1 MIQRPADE
9 TVEAETKEEIWAECA
24 ARFKLAEEVESQNRI
39 LAIEDLEFCD
49 GQQWP
54 DDLYNL
60 RKVQRRPTL
69 TINHT
74 ATLVRRVVNNMRE
87 QRPRIKVH
95 PVGDGAQIDE
105 ARVANGLIRH
115 IEEQSKASV
124 AYDTGGE
131 SAVKIGWGY
140 WRVVGEYI
148 DEKSFEQELR
158 IKPVRNALTGY
169 IDPSSMLPDGSDMD
183 WFIFTQR
190 MKKTEFKRMYPKED
204 LDVWTQ
210 GAAGDNQRQWE
221 SKTEIRLAEYYRIK
235 HTKDTLYKLSNG
247 NTIYASEYRKNKDAF
262 EMAQVMVVDKR
273 DATRKQVQWF
283 RVTGTKIVDSRDLPG
298 QWIPV
303 IRCEGNV
310 LDLNGDVRRKGM
322 IRDMKDP
329 ARMSNYWETAKTE
342 KLALSSKAPWV
353 MAEGQSDGHPEWED
367 ANQKPY
373 SVLKYKVLLGLDGQ
387 PLQGVPPPIRQ
398 PAVEVEQGFAEA
410 SESAQKN
417 LLAVAGMPHEPGQ
430 DAPGTVVSGVALR
443 RRQAISDISHFQYY
457 DNQTMAIAHTGR
469 VLLDLIP
476 YYYSEKRM
484 QRIIG
489 EDGVPQMVAINDTKE
504 TSPGVYEIK
513 NNMTVGRYDVVM
525 DTGPG
530 YETKRQE
537 AAEAMIDL
545 MKTPLGEVVVKT
557 GADIAL
563 RNLDFPGSDDLADRA
578 MPLNS
583 EGLKKAVEG
592 LPHQAKGIVTALMG
606 ENQQLKQQMQQMQLE
621 IKYKGSIEQGWM
633 QTELQ
638 KEKLKTDTAA
648 HDAVIK
654 AHTAHVDTHTKAQA
668 SIAVAEINAAGHII
682 DSRASEKHE
691 KELQEKELAHAET
704 MGVAEMGHSSSEAD
718 KDRKS
723 AEKTAKHAGNGKDK

>member
-1 MIQRPADE
+1 MVDLDTEQ
-9 TVEAETKEEIWAECA
+9 AESDEEIWQECA
-24 ARFKLAEEVESQNRI
+24 NRFKLAEEVESQNRI

-95 PVGDGAQIDE
+95 PVGDGVQIDE
-105 ARVANGLIRH
+105 ARVVNGLIRH
-115 IEEQSKASV
+115 IEAMSNASV
-124 AYDTGGE
+124 AYDKGGE

-140 WRVVGEYI
+140 WRIAGEYI
-148 DEKSFEQELR
+148 DEKSFEQELK
-158 IKPVRNALTGY
+158 IKSVSNALTGY
-169 IDPSSMLPDGSDMD
+169 IDPSAMLPDGSDME
-183 WFIFTQR
+183 WFIFTTR
-190 MKKTEFKRMYPKED
+190 MKKTEYKRLYPKEEMD
-204 LDVWTQ
+204 IWTK
-210 GAAGDNQRQWE
+210 GAAGDNQKQWE
-221 SKTEIRLAEYYRIK
+221 SKTEIRLAEYYRICQI
-235 HTKDTLYKLSNG
+235 KDTLYQLSNG
-247 NTIYASEYRKNKDAF
+247 NTVYASEFRKNKDAF
-262 EMAQVMVVDKR
+262 DTAQVMVTDKRPSTRRQVQWFRITGTKVVDKR
-273 DATRKQVQWF
+273 D
-283 RVTGTKIVDSRDLPG
+283 LPG
-298 QWIPV
+298 HWIPV

-310 LDLNGDVRRKGM
+310 LDLNGEVRRKGM
-322 IRDMKDP
+322 VRDMKDP

-353 MAEGQSDGHPEWED
+353 AAENQIDGRPEWDD

-373 SVLKYKVLLGLDGQ
+373 SVLKYKLLTNPDGSYAQ
-387 PLQGVPPPIRQ
+387 VPPPMRQ

-476 YYYSEKRM
+476 FYYSERRM

-489 EDGVPQMVAINDTKE
+489 EDGVPQMVAINEPDAQAIGK
-504 TSPGVYEIK
+504 VK
-513 NNMTVGRYDVVM
+513 NDMTVGRYDVVM

-563 RNLDFPGSDDLADRA
+563 RNMDFPGADDLADRA
-578 MPLNS
+578 MPLNAQ
-583 EGLKKAVEG
+583 GMQKAVEN
-592 LPHQAKGIVTALMG
+592 LPHQARGIVMSLMN
-606 ENQQLKQQMQQMQLE
+606 ENQQLQQALSNAHLE
-621 IKYKGSIEQGWM
+621 IKYKGAIEQGWM
-633 QTELQ
+633 QTELA
-638 KEKLKTDTAA
+638 KERMKTDTTA
-648 HDAVIK
+648 HDSVVK
-654 AHTAHVDTHTKAQA
+654 AHTALVDTHTKAAA
-668 SIAVAEINAAGHII
+668 SIAVAEIKEGAGIMRDHLG
-682 DSRASEKHE
+682 AKHE
-691 KELQEKELAHAET
+691 KEAQERDLAHAEK
-704 MGVAEMGHSSSEAD
+704 MGAAEMGHASSEAD
-718 KDRKS
+718 KDRQS
-723 AEKTAKHAGNGKDK
+723 AEKTAKHAGNGKAK